1 MRVIRYCSGVS
12 SCCQCSSVLLIF
24 FGVSVMAMILAR
36 APFLARRTWVLYW
49 EPPRSSRERKSHDDK
64 RGLERT
70 VLRGLRGGRR
80 LRTPLPTNDQ
90 DMRSRAGRAVCRIGA
105 APLESRSLRPSA
117 LCPLGK
123 LAGHRGRLPTLLR
136 VVCGFR

>member
-80 LRTPLPTNDQ
+80 LRTPSGAHGHHHRQPLVHAPHPEHRTCAVSL
-90 DMRSRAGRAVCRIGA
+90 SRKQ
-105 APLESRSLRPSA
+105 RPSPNSTSNERSGYA
-117 LCPLGK
+117 ITRRSSSL
-123 LAGHRGRLPTLLR
+123 
-136 VVCGFR
+136 